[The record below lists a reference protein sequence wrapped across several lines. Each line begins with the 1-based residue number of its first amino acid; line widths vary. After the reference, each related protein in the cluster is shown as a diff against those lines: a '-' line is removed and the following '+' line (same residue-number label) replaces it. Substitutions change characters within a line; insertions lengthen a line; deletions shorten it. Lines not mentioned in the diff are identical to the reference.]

1 MDVQQVA
8 GLIPILLMGAIFY
21 FGLYRPQKVEEA
33 KRKAKLEA
41 LKRGDEI
48 ITIGG
53 IFGTIQKLD
62 EKKVWLEIGE
72 TENGEK
78 IVIVVAKLGIS
89 GFQDAEKEKQF

>member
-41 LKRGDEI
+41 LKRGDEV

-72 TENGEK
+72 TANGEK

>member
-41 LKRGDEI
+41 LKRGDEV

-72 TENGEK
+72 TESGEK

>member
-1 MDVQQVA
+1 
-8 GLIPILLMGAIFY
+8 MGAIFY